1 MGLEKE
7 AEIEIFANGIGAD
20 IDTPLL
26 GGANYPARKKVHIP
40 SAGLNAGNNP

>member
-26 GGANYPARKKVHIP
+26 GGANYTAPEKRSHP
-40 SAGLNAGNNP
+40 ECRP